1 MNRTWAVAAAILAG
15 CAGKSASSPE
25 VEIAVSESNLRSTVE
40 KLVSFGTRN
49 SLSTKGIAEASAW
62 LKSEF
67 EKIPG
72 LRVDFH
78 AFTDPKLKRGGELV
92 PQRNV
97 IATLPGTTRAGEVV
111 VFGAHYDSLNLREKE
126 NPDAIAPGANDNATG
141 TAGVLEAARILS
153 RTPHD
158 RTIVFACFSAEEQGL
173 LGAWHYAKHLK
184 DSGVHVVAMLNNDII
199 GGTKDDE
206 GRRLNENR
214 LRCFSAPPQ
223 ESDSRRMAR
232 LAKIVVE
239 RKMPDFTVLV
249 QDAVDRPRRAGDHK
263 SFNAHGF
270 TAIRFIEGV
279 ETDVVH
285 HTPQDV
291 IGRIHFPYCARVV
304 EADIALV
311 ANLASAPPAPGAP
324 EMRMEA
330 NLLKVS
336 WKAVDGADRYLVG
349 VRMGTLEFANVMSV
363 GGPETHFD
371 VQKGAG
377 ISICVAAVDSRGN
390 ISLFSPESTL
400 P

>member
-1 MNRTWAVAAAILAG
+1 MSRVLAFGLVLVVG
-15 CAGKSASSPE
+15 CAGNRPTSLEAGSP
-25 VEIAVSESNLRSTVE
+25 VSESNLRATVE

-49 SLSTKGIAEASAW
+49 SLSTKGIAGAAAW
-62 LKSEF
+62 LKGEF
-67 EKIPG
+67 ERIPG
-72 LRVDFH
+72 LRVEYH
-78 AFTDPKLKRGGELV
+78 EFTDPKLKRGGELV
-92 PQRNV
+92 LQRNV
-97 IATLPGTTRAGEVV
+97 IATLRGTARADEVV
-111 VFGAHYDSLNLREKE
+111 VFGAHYDSLNLRDKE

-141 TAGVLEAARILS
+141 TAGVLEAARILAG
-153 RTPHD
+153 TPHD

-173 LGAWHYAKHLK
+173 IGAWHYAKHLK
-184 DSGVHVVAMLNNDII
+184 ESGVNVVAMLNNDII
-199 GGTKDDE
+199 GGAKDDE

-223 ESDSRRMAR
+223 ESDSRRFAR
-232 LAKIVVE
+232 LAKIVIE
-239 RKMPDFTVLV
+239 RKMTDFTVLV

-304 EADIALV
+304 EADIALL

-324 EMRMEA
+324 EMRTEG

-336 WKAVDGADRYLVG
+336 WKAVDGAVRYLVAA
-349 VRMGTLEFANVMSV
+349 RMGTLEFANVMSV
-363 GGPETHFD
+363 GGPETRFD
-371 VQKGAG
+371 VQEGAG
-377 ISICVAAVDSRGN
+377 ISICVAAVDESGH
-390 ISLFSPESTL
+390 ISLFSPESTV